1 MYELLTSNIK
11 TNDARKIRQLV
22 LLNLLA
28 LISGLTSMFFAFFN
42 LTVTQLPN
50 IATLNIVGFLISWYV
65 FLDLRYSK
73 NLQRV
78 CRVAIISVVLF
89 FTLFVYFNKNDGYG
103 LFWVS
108 FVPLFVIGLTG
119 FKRSIVY
126 IAPYFMF
133 VFALA
138 YSGIGEW
145 NEGDWSTIGFIR
157 LFIST
162 LIFTAIAAM
171 MDVALSHSYRNLEHT
186 SSVDELTNIFN
197 RRKIQ
202 EFLSFEFERTKRY
215 NTNLALILFDIDN
228 FKKIN
233 DTFGHNSGD
242 RVLHKLA
249 QTIQKS
255 LRKSDYFGRWGGEEF
270 IIVSPNSTEEE
281 IHLLS
286 EKIRET
292 VTQMSC
298 SIVDNLSC
306 SFGATIYKGESD
318 TTETLIERVD
328 KAMYMAKELGK
339 NRVQVL

>member
-1 MYELLTSNIK
+1 MYALLTSNFN
-11 TNDARKIRQLV
+11 TQDARKIRQLV

-42 LTVTQLPN
+42 LTITQTPY
-50 IATLNIVGFLISWYV
+50 IATLNMVGFLISWYV

-73 NLQRV
+73 NLQRA
-78 CRVAIISVVLF
+78 CKVAIISVVLF

-119 FKRSIVY
+119 FRRSIIY
-126 IAPYFMF
+126 IAPYFII
-133 VFALA
+133 VFTLA
-138 YSGIGEW
+138 YSGVGEW
-145 NEGDWSTIGFIR
+145 NEGHWNTVGFIR
-157 LFIST
+157 LIIST
-162 LIFTAIAAM
+162 LIFTTIAAM
-171 MDVALSHSYRNLEHT
+171 MDVALSHSYRNLERIG
-186 SSVDELTNIFN
+186 SIDELTNIFN

-202 EFLSFEFERTKRY
+202 EFLSLEFQRAKRY

-228 FKKIN
+228 FKNIN

-255 LRKSDYFGRWGGEEF
+255 LCKSDYFGRWGGEEF

-281 IHLLS
+281 IHQLS

-292 VTQMSC
+292 VTKMSC
-298 SIVDNLSC
+298 NIVDNLSC
-306 SFGATIYKGESD
+306 SFGATIYKGGSD
-318 TTETLIERVD
+318 TIESLIERVD

-339 NRVQVL
+339 NRVEVL